1 MSMERTRDLWPW
13 YKEILATVEAA
24 LLHKL
29 PGSRAKLEMVLKDAE
44 NDFKNLLQNP
54 APNSTDA
61 ASLRKAVTDGISL
74 PGNKPPKPQVA
85 FKDENFNM
93 FRSRQSHYFVTIIGG
108 RSAHY
113 L

>member
-24 LLHKL
+24 LLHKM

-44 NDFKNLLQNP
+44 NDYNNLLQNP

-74 PGNKPPKPQVA
+74 PGNKPPSSIK
-85 FKDENFNM
+85 
-93 FRSRQSHYFVTIIGG
+93 R
-108 RSAHY
+108 
-113 L
+113 

>member
-1 MSMERTRDLWPW
+1 MERTRDLWPW

>member
-1 MSMERTRDLWPW
+1 MSTERTRDLWPW

-24 LLHKL
+24 LLLKL
-29 PGSRAKLEMVLKDAE
+29 PGSRAKLEMVLKDAD

-74 PGNKPPKPQVA
+74 PGNEH
-85 FKDENFNM
+85 FKFCPA
-93 FRSRQSHYFVTIIGG
+93 V
-108 RSAHY
+108 
-113 L
+113 

>member
-1 MSMERTRDLWPW
+1 MEKSRDLWPW

-44 NDFKNLLQNP
+44 TDFKNLLQNP

-74 PGNKPPKPQVA
+74 PG
-85 FKDENFNM
+85 DEFLISSKLN
-93 FRSRQSHYFVTIIGG
+93 I
-108 RSAHY
+108 
-113 L
+113 

>member
-1 MSMERTRDLWPW
+1 MERTRDLWPW

-24 LLHKL
+24 LLHKM

-44 NDFKNLLQNP
+44 NDYKSLLQNP

-74 PGNKPPKPQVA
+74 PGIKPLNIKQRSNA
-85 FKDENFNM
+85 NM
-93 FRSRQSHYFVTIIGG
+93 FRSRQSHYVVTIIGG
-108 RSAHY
+108 RSSHY

>member
-24 LLHKL
+24 LLHKM

-44 NDFKNLLQNP
+44 NDYNNLLQNP

-74 PGNKPPKPQVA
+74 PGNKPL
-85 FKDENFNM
+85 NIIL
-93 FRSRQSHYFVTIIGG
+93 RSKC
-108 RSAHY
+108 
-113 L
+113 